1 MKKINLSIVLI
12 GIILFM
18 SAMMV
23 YMLFSLRDGEKKKD
37 QVYLVVKSTD
47 ESTDFWVNVVK
58 GANVAATELGVEVIA
73 VGPNS
78 EIDIAQQIHIMEEI
92 IEKKPEAIAIAA
104 CDYEL
109 LREVCEKAM
118 KQGITLVT
126 YDSDVNTKKKH
137 SFVGTNSINAARRLA
152 HEVGVQSKGQGQ
164 VAIISHVEGAFTAKE
179 RIEGFVRGLNS
190 YPQMEVVGDI
200 RYAKDSRQRA
210 YENAIELI
218 EQYPKLRVLYGTNE
232 GSILG
237 ISDAIIEKG
246 LKNEIYVVGFD
257 MNLDIA
263 QRIEEDVID
272 VIMVQRPFNMGYI
285 AIREAIDVMNGKET
299 ENIDTSAVLINKEN
313 LFLPENQKL
322 IVP

>member
-1 MKKINLSIVLI
+1 MKNINLSVVLI
-12 GIILFM
+12 GIILFV
-18 SAMMV
+18 SGMMV
-23 YMLFSLRDGEKKKD
+23 YMLLSLQDKEEKKD
-37 QVYLVVKSTD
+37 QVYLVVKSMD

-78 EIDIAQQIHIMEEI
+78 EIDVDQQIQIMEDI
-92 IEKKPEAIAIAA
+92 ISKKPQAIAIAA
-104 CDYEL
+104 SDYEL

-118 KQGITLVT
+118 EKGITLVT
-126 YDSDVNTKKKH
+126 YDSDVNTSKKH

-152 HEVGVQSKGQGQ
+152 HEVGVQLNGRGQ

-179 RIEGFVRGLNS
+179 RIDGFVRGLS
-190 YPQMEVVGDI
+190 SFPDMKIVDDVQ
-200 RYAKDSRQRA
+200 YARDSRQRA
-210 YENAIELI
+210 YEIALELI
-218 EQYPKLRVLYGTNE
+218 EEYPDLAVLYGTNE

-237 ISDAIIEKG
+237 ISDAIIEMK
-246 LKNEIYVVGFD
+246 LEDQIFVAGFD

-285 AIREAIDVMNGKET
+285 AIREAMEVMEGKET